1 MGLEATT
8 PSFPTRFGAVV
19 VAGLLCGCAGTTNPV
34 MQTLRA
40 PFQRDPG
47 IEGVKLNPDYA
58 YLRVTIAGRTALLVL
73 GYVDEDPQGPVEVW
87 YSAEREVLKL
97 QHGRVVGA
105 FGMTT
110 EWRRVRLRPAPEWA
124 ALAREPTPRQLTRVR
139 DVMPGYRYGISE
151 VLALAPIPAPE
162 RSALRDLQPQ
172 ALAWFEERV
181 ETPSP
186 GEKALPPARYAVR
199 VAGNAA
205 TVVYGEQCL
214 APDVCFTWQRWPA
227 K

>member
-1 MGLEATT
+1 MPAVTSAVRMIAGLA
-8 PSFPTRFGAVV
+8 
-19 VAGLLCGCAGTTNPV
+19 AGLLGGCAGSADPV

-47 IEGVKLNPDYA
+47 VEDVNLNPDYR
-58 YLRVTIAGRTALLVL
+58 YLRVNIAGRTALLAL
-73 GYVDEDPQGPVEVW
+73 GYVDDDPGGPVEVW

-97 QHGRVVGA
+97 QQGRVVGA

-110 EWRRVRLRPAPEWA
+110 EWRNVRLSEAPAWLT
-124 ALAREPTPRQLTRVR
+124 LAREGRPRRLQRVR
-139 DVMPGYRYGISE
+139 DVMPGYRYGARE
-151 VLALAPIPAPE
+151 ELALAAILPPE
-162 RSALRDLQPQ
+162 RTALRDLDAK

-181 ETPSP
+181 EVPP
-186 GEKALPPARYAVR
+186 LGDKALPPARYAVQL
-199 VAGNAA
+199 AGGAA

-214 APDVCFTWQRWPA
+214 APETCFTWQRWPA